1 MVVAPKALLQKV
13 GDFVLEVDGCSISPS
28 PEARNLGVILDSTLS
43 YHSHV
48 KSVTKPAFYHL
59 RNIARLRPSLSESV
73 AETLV
78 HAFVTTRLDYCN
90 GVLFGVP
97 NKTPDR
103 LHPSMPLPPV
113 PIGHPPPTCPISEP
127 AVFRLWPAHHPPR
140 TKLRTFG
147 DRAFSVAAPT
157 LWNALPAEIRNIPTL
172 DAFKKALKSHL
183 FIKAFGP

>member
-1 MVVAPKALLQKV
+1 M
-13 GDFVLEVDGCSISPS
+13 
-28 PEARNLGVILDSTLS
+28 T
-43 YHSHV
+43 
-48 KSVTKPAFYHL
+48 KSAFFHL

-97 NKTPDR
+97 KKNLDR
-103 LHPSMPLPPV
+103 LQYVQNCAARVLTHTKPWQHITPTLIHLHWLPVKSRISYKVLLLTYKSLHALAPQYLSDILHPHAPPRNLRSSDS
-113 PIGHPPPTCPISEP
+113 GLLTT
-127 AVFRLWPAHHPPR
+127 PR

-147 DRAFSVAAPT
+147 DRAYSVAAPT

-172 DAFKKALKSHL
+172 DAFKRALKSHL
-183 FIKAFGP
+183 FAKAFGP